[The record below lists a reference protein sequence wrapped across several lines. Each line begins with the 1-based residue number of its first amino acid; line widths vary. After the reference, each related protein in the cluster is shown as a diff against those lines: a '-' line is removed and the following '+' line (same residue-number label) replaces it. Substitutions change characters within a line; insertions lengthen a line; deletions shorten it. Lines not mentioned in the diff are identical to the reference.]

1 MSVLITGSNTGF
13 GKLAAISLA
22 RTGEKVIATMRDL
35 TKGDDLLKVSE
46 QEELPIEIRQLD
58 VCDPAMIEDC
68 LSDAKEI
75 EAIVNNAGF
84 EVQAAIE
91 QLDDELMWRQLDTN
105 LLGPLRLIRTVLPVW
120 TQRGSGVIVNVSS
133 IAGRS
138 APPYSG
144 PYAASKHALEAI
156 SESLHFEVSHLG
168 IRVCVIEPGR
178 FPTGFFEN
186 IVRPDSW
193 EGSSHQQRAA
203 AFREALLKLDNP
215 SNEITGEGVGPSDP
229 QTDPQIVADAIVR
242 AVTDPNTPFRTLVG
256 QDAELIDATKTS
268 MSFEDFETTM
278 RTALDWHD

>member
-13 GKLAAISLA
+13 GKLATLSLA
-22 RTGEKVIATMRDL
+22 REGKKVIATMRD
-35 TKGDDLLKVSE
+35 TGKGDDIRRVANE
-46 QEELPIEIRQLD
+46 EELPIEIRQLD
-58 VCDPAMIEDC
+58 VCDPAMVRDC
-68 LSDAKEI
+68 LADANEI

-84 EVQAAIE
+84 EIQAAVE
-91 QLDDELMWRQLDTN
+91 QLEDELMLKQLDTN

-144 PYAASKHALEAI
+144 SYAASKHALEAL

-178 FPTGFFEN
+178 FSTGFFEN
-186 IVRPDSW
+186 IVRPDAW
-193 EGSSHQQRAA
+193 EGSEHQERAA
-203 AFREALLKLDNP
+203 AFREALLRLDNI
-215 SNEITGEGVGPSDP
+215 SGIDSGESTGPPDP
-229 QTDPQIVADAIVR
+229 QEVADAIVR
-242 AVTDPNTPFRTLVG
+242 AVNDPKMPFRTLVG

>member
-1 MSVLITGSNTGF
+1 MSILITGTNTGF
-13 GKLAAISLA
+13 GKLAALSLA
-22 RTGEKVIATMRDL
+22 REGKKVIATMRDPN
-35 TKGDDLLKVSE
+35 KGDDIRRVAN
-46 QEELPIEIRQLD
+46 EEGLSIEIRELD
-58 VCDPAMIEDC
+58 VCNLEMVQNC
-68 LSDAKEI
+68 LADGQEI

-84 EVQAAIE
+84 EIQAAVE
-91 QLDDELMWRQLDTN
+91 QLEDDLMWKQLDTN

-144 PYAASKHALEAI
+144 SYAASKHALEAL

-178 FPTGFFEN
+178 FSTGFFEN
-186 IVRPDSW
+186 IVRPDTW
-193 EGSSHQQRAA
+193 EGSQHQERAM
-203 AFREALLKLDNP
+203 AFREALMRLDNI
-215 SNEITGEGVGPSDP
+215 SDNESEESAGPPDP
-229 QTDPQIVADAIVR
+229 QEVADAIVR
-242 AVTDPNTPFRTLVG
+242 AVSDSKTPFRTLVG

>member
-1 MSVLITGSNTGF
+1 MSILITGTNTGF
-13 GKLAAISLA
+13 GKLAALSLA
-22 RTGEKVIATMRDL
+22 REGKKVIATMRDPN
-35 TKGDDLLKVSE
+35 KGDDIRRVAN
-46 QEELPIEIRQLD
+46 EEGLSIEIRELD
-58 VCDPAMIEDC
+58 VCNLEMVQNC
-68 LSDAKEI
+68 LADAQEI

-84 EVQAAIE
+84 EIQAAVE
-91 QLDDELMWRQLDTN
+91 QLEDDLMWKQLDTN

-120 TQRGSGVIVNVSS
+120 TQRGIGVIVNVSS

-144 PYAASKHALEAI
+144 SYAASKHALEAL

-178 FPTGFFEN
+178 FSTGFFEN
-186 IVRPDSW
+186 IVRPDTW
-193 EGSSHQQRAA
+193 EGSQHQERAM
-203 AFREALLKLDNP
+203 AFREALMRLDNI
-215 SNEITGEGVGPSDP
+215 SDNESEESAGPPDP
-229 QTDPQIVADAIVR
+229 QEVADAIVR
-242 AVTDPNTPFRTLVG
+242 AVSDSKTPFRTLVG

>member
-1 MSVLITGSNTGF
+1 MSILITGTNTGF
-13 GKLAAISLA
+13 GKLAALSLA
-22 RTGEKVIATMRDL
+22 REGKKVIATMRDPN
-35 TKGDDLLKVSE
+35 KGDDIRRVAN
-46 QEELPIEIRQLD
+46 EEGLSIEIRELD
-58 VCDPAMIEDC
+58 VCNLEMVQNC
-68 LSDAKEI
+68 LADAQEI

-84 EVQAAIE
+84 EIQAAVE
-91 QLDDELMWRQLDTN
+91 QLEDDLMWKQLDTN

-144 PYAASKHALEAI
+144 SYAASKHALEAL

-168 IRVCVIEPGR
+168 IRVCVIDPGR
-178 FPTGFFEN
+178 FSTGFFEN
-186 IVRPDSW
+186 IVRPDTW
-193 EGSSHQQRAA
+193 EGSQHQERAM
-203 AFREALLKLDNP
+203 AFREALMRLDNI
-215 SNEITGEGVGPSDP
+215 SDNESEESAGPPDP
-229 QTDPQIVADAIVR
+229 QEVADAIVR
-242 AVTDPNTPFRTLVG
+242 AVSDSKTPFRTLVG

>member
-13 GKLAAISLA
+13 GKLAALSLA
-22 RTGEKVIATMRDL
+22 RQGKKVIATMRDPS
-35 TKGDDLLKVSE
+35 KGDDIRRVAKE
-46 QEELPIEIRQLD
+46 EELPIEIRKLD
-58 VCDPAMIEDC
+58 VCDPEMVKDC
-68 LSDAKEI
+68 LADAQER

-84 EVQAAIE
+84 EIQAAVE
-91 QLDDELMWRQLDTN
+91 QLEDELMWKQLDTN

-144 PYAASKHALEAI
+144 SYAASKHALEAL

-178 FPTGFFEN
+178 FSTDFFEN
-186 IVRPDSW
+186 IVRPDTW
-193 EGSSHQQRAA
+193 EGSQHQERAM
-203 AFREALLKLDNP
+203 AFREALLRLDNISESDESSGSP
-215 SNEITGEGVGPSDP
+215 DP
-229 QTDPQIVADAIVR
+229 QEVADAIVR
-242 AVTDPNTPFRTLVG
+242 AVSDPKMPFRTLVG

>member
-13 GKLAAISLA
+13 GKLAALSLA
-22 RTGEKVIATMRDL
+22 RKGEKVIATMRDL
-35 TKGDDLLKVSE
+35 SKGDDIRRVANE
-46 QEELPIEIRQLD
+46 EELPIEIRQLD
-58 VCDPAMIEDC
+58 VCDQEMVKDC
-68 LSDAKEI
+68 LADAQEI

-84 EVQAAIE
+84 EIQAAVE
-91 QLDDELMWRQLDTN
+91 QLEDELMWKQLDTN

-144 PYAASKHALEAI
+144 SYAASKHALEAL

-178 FPTGFFEN
+178 FSTGFFEN
-186 IVRPDSW
+186 IVKPDTW
-193 EGSSHQQRAA
+193 EGSQHQERAM
-203 AFREALLKLDNP
+203 AFREALMRLDNI
-215 SNEITGEGVGPSDP
+215 SDNESEESAGPPDP
-229 QTDPQIVADAIVR
+229 QEVADAIVR
-242 AVTDPNTPFRTLVG
+242 AVSDSKTPFRTLVG

>member
-1 MSVLITGSNTGF
+1 MSILITGSNTGF
-13 GKLAAISLA
+13 GKLAALSLA
-22 RTGEKVIATMRDL
+22 REGKKVIATMRDL
-35 TKGDDLLKVSE
+35 SKGDDIREVAN
-46 QEELPIEIRQLD
+46 EEGLSIEIRQLD
-58 VCDPAMIEDC
+58 VCDPEMVQNCLED
-68 LSDAKEI
+68 AQEI

-84 EVQAAIE
+84 EIQAAVE
-91 QLDDELMWRQLDTN
+91 QLEDELMWNQLDTN

-144 PYAASKHALEAI
+144 SYAASKHALEAL

-168 IRVCVIEPGR
+168 IRVCLIEPGR
-178 FPTGFFEN
+178 FSTGFFEN
-186 IVRPDSW
+186 IIRPDTW
-193 EGSSHQQRAA
+193 EGSQHQERAL
-203 AFREALLKLDNP
+203 AFREALLRLD
-215 SNEITGEGVGPSDP
+215 SISDSATGEGNGAPDP
-229 QTDPQIVADAIVR
+229 QDVADAIVR
-242 AVTDPNTPFRTLVG
+242 AVNDPKMPFRTLVG

>member
-1 MSVLITGSNTGF
+1 MSILITGSNTGF
-13 GKLAAISLA
+13 GKLAALSLA
-22 RTGEKVIATMRDL
+22 REGKKVIATMRDPN
-35 TKGDDLLKVSE
+35 KGDDIRRVAN
-46 QEELPIEIRQLD
+46 EEGLSIEIRELD
-58 VCDPAMIEDC
+58 VCNLEMVQNC
-68 LSDAKEI
+68 LADAQEI

-84 EVQAAIE
+84 EIQAAVE
-91 QLDDELMWRQLDTN
+91 QLEDDLMWKQLDTN

-144 PYAASKHALEAI
+144 SYAASKHALEAL

-178 FPTGFFEN
+178 FSTGFFEN
-186 IVRPDSW
+186 IVRPDTW
-193 EGSSHQQRAA
+193 EGSQHQERAM
-203 AFREALLKLDNP
+203 AFREALMRLDNI
-215 SNEITGEGVGPSDP
+215 SDNESEESAGPPDP
-229 QTDPQIVADAIVR
+229 QEVADAIVR
-242 AVTDPNTPFRTLVG
+242 AVSDSKTPFRTLVG

>member
-1 MSVLITGSNTGF
+1 MSILITGSNTGF

-22 RTGEKVIATMRDL
+22 REGKKVIATMRDPN
-35 TKGDDLLKVSE
+35 KGDDIRRVAN
-46 QEELPIEIRQLD
+46 EEGLSIEIRELD
-58 VCDPAMIEDC
+58 VCNLEMVQNC
-68 LSDAKEI
+68 LADAQEI

-84 EVQAAIE
+84 EIQAAVE
-91 QLDDELMWRQLDTN
+91 QLEDDLMWKQLDTN

-144 PYAASKHALEAI
+144 SYAASKHALEAL

-178 FPTGFFEN
+178 FSTGFFEN
-186 IVRPDSW
+186 IVRPDTW
-193 EGSSHQQRAA
+193 EGSQHQERAM
-203 AFREALLKLDNP
+203 AFREALMRLDNI
-215 SNEITGEGVGPSDP
+215 SDNESEESAGPPDP
-229 QTDPQIVADAIVR
+229 QEVADAIVR
-242 AVTDPNTPFRTLVG
+242 AVSDSKTPFRILVG

>member
-13 GKLAAISLA
+13 GELAALSLA
-22 RTGEKVIATMRDL
+22 RQGKKVIATMRDPS
-35 TKGDDLLKVSE
+35 KGDDIRRVAKE
-46 QEELPIEIRQLD
+46 EELPIEIRKLD
-58 VCDPAMIEDC
+58 VCDPEMVKDC
-68 LSDAKEI
+68 LADAQEI

-84 EVQAAIE
+84 EIQAAVE
-91 QLDDELMWRQLDTN
+91 QLEDELMWKQLDTN

-144 PYAASKHALEAI
+144 SYAASKHALEAL

-178 FPTGFFEN
+178 FSTDFFEN
-186 IVRPDSW
+186 IVRPDTW
-193 EGSSHQQRAA
+193 EGSQHQERAM
-203 AFREALLKLDNP
+203 AFREALLRLDNISESDESSGSP
-215 SNEITGEGVGPSDP
+215 DP
-229 QTDPQIVADAIVR
+229 QEVADAIVR
-242 AVTDPNTPFRTLVG
+242 AVRDPKMPFRTLVG